1 MNNARTGA
9 SLDGR
14 VFWPSLIAILGI
26 TIPLVMFPKA
36 GNQIIHQLFTFST
49 VKFGWLYMVSG
60 LAVVAFLLWLAFGR
74 YGNIRLGR
82 ASDAPEF
89 SYFSWVAMIFCGGIG
104 IAIVNWAWVEPIYY
118 FNGPPFHLAAHGRE
132 AAEWALTY
140 GQFHWGLTPWAFYC
154 LPALPIAYSMFVRQ
168 RPGVRLSVAARG
180 VLGDKADGWM
190 GILLDTVVV
199 FGIVGGVGT
208 SLGLA
213 VPLVSTLA
221 SYVFGIKPSFTFDM
235 VILALWTL
243 MFGASVWFGLSKGI
257 KILSD
262 INVYLA
268 LLLLALVVVVGPT
281 LLIVN
286 GWANSLGLMV
296 NNFVHMSLY
305 TDPIAKGAFPREWT
319 VFYWAWWIAYA
330 PMMGLFVARISRG
343 RTIKELIIAELVWGS
358 LGCWVFFAV
367 WGTYSLNLQLTGALD
382 VSSILTHEGI
392 PATILAILKTIPFSN
407 VVIAGFVLL
416 CFVFLSTTLDSAA
429 YVLAS
434 VTSKELSGYE
444 EPRRW
449 LRVVWALLLAFI
461 GIGLI
466 KVGGLKAVQTS
477 TIVVAL
483 PLIPVLFVLGRSLIR
498 MIREDFGDQFEQKEV
513 VLPDA
518 WDAQGGRSINAARS
532 FEVPQGV
539 LGETEQAASEG

>member
-1 MNNARTGA
+1 MSKLKEGA

-14 VFWPSLIAILGI
+14 VFWPSIVVILGV
-26 TIPLVMFPKA
+26 TIPLIAFPEA
-36 GNQIIHQLFTFST
+36 GNAVINQMFAFATG
-49 VKFGWLYMVSG
+49 KFGWLYLVSG
-60 LAVVAFLLWLAFGR
+60 LMAVVFLLWMAFGR

-82 ASDAPEF
+82 KSDAPEF

-118 FNGPPFHLAAHGRE
+118 FNGPPLNVAAHSRE

-154 LPALPIAYSMFVRQ
+154 LPALPIAYSMYVRRQ
-168 RPGVRLSVAARG
+168 PGVRLSVAARG
-180 VLGDKADGWM
+180 VLGHKANGWL
-190 GILLDTVVV
+190 GLTLDTVVV

-221 SYVFGIKPSFTFDM
+221 GDIFGIQQSFAFDM
-235 VILALWTL
+235 GVLALWTL
-243 MFGASVWFGLSKGI
+243 MFGMSVWFGLSKGI

-268 LLLLALVVVVGPT
+268 FALLLFAAVVGPT
-281 LLIVN
+281 LLLIN
-286 GWANSLGLMV
+286 GWANSLGLMI
-296 NNFVHMSLY
+296 NNFIHMSLW
-305 TDPIAKGAFPREWT
+305 TDPVAKGSFPQDWT
-319 VFYWAWWIAYA
+319 IFYWAWWIAYA

-343 RTIKELIIAELVWGS
+343 RTIKELILAELVWGS

-367 WGTYSLNLQLTGALD
+367 WGGYSLNLQLTGALD
-382 VSSILTHEGI
+382 VSAVLSEHGI
-392 PATILAILKTIPFSN
+392 PAAVLAILKTMPFSSL
-407 VVIAGFVLL
+407 VIGAFVLL
-416 CFVFLSTTLDSAA
+416 CFVFLATTLDSAA

-434 VTSKELSGYE
+434 VTSNELSGYE
-444 EPRRW
+444 EPQRW
-449 LRVVWALLLAFI
+449 LRIVWALLLAVI
-461 GIGLI
+461 GIGLL

-483 PLIPVLFVLGRSLIR
+483 PLIPVLGVLAWSLLR
-498 MIREDFGDQFEQKEV
+498 MIREDLKSELGSREI
-513 VLPDA
+513 VLDDTA
-518 WDAQGGRSINAARS
+518 K
-532 FEVPQGV
+532 
-539 LGETEQAASEG
+539 LAASPERGVPRPAERALMATDPEPR

>member
-1 MNNARTGA
+1 MSHLKEGA
-9 SLDGR
+9 ALDGR
-14 VFWPSLIAILGI
+14 VFWPSIAVILGVTVPLIA
-26 TIPLVMFPKA
+26 FPDA
-36 GNQIIHQLFTFST
+36 GNAVINQMFAFATG
-49 VKFGWLYMVSG
+49 KFGWLYLLSG
-60 LAVVAFLLWLAFGR
+60 LMTVVFLLWMAFGR

-82 ASDAPEF
+82 KSDTPEF

-118 FNGPPFHLAAHGRE
+118 FNGPPLNVAAHSRE

-154 LPALPIAYSMFVRQ
+154 LPALPIAYSMYVRRQ
-168 RPGVRLSVAARG
+168 PGVRLSVAARG
-180 VLGDKADGWM
+180 VLGEKSNGWL
-190 GILLDTVVV
+190 GLTLDTVVV

-221 SYVFGIKPSFTFDM
+221 GDIFGIQQSFVFDM
-235 VILALWTL
+235 CVLALWTL
-243 MFGASVWFGLSKGI
+243 IFGMSVWFGLSKGI

-268 LLLLALVVVVGPT
+268 FALLLFAAAVGPT
-281 LLIVN
+281 LVLIN
-286 GWANSLGLMV
+286 GWANSLGLML
-296 NNFVHMSLY
+296 NNFVHMSLW
-305 TDPIAKGAFPREWT
+305 TDPVAKGTFPQDWT
-319 VFYWAWWIAYA
+319 IFYWAWWIAYA

-343 RTIKELIIAELVWGS
+343 RTIKELILAELVWGS

-367 WGTYSLNLQLTGALD
+367 WGGYSLDLQLSGALD
-382 VSSILTHEGI
+382 VNAILSAQGI
-392 PATILAILKTIPFSN
+392 PAAVLAILKTMPFSTL
-407 VVIAGFVLL
+407 VIGAFVLL
-416 CFVFLSTTLDSAA
+416 CFVFLATTLDSAA

-444 EPRRW
+444 EPQRW
-449 LRVVWALLLAFI
+449 LRIVWALLLAVI
-461 GIGLI
+461 GIGLL

-483 PLIPVLFVLGRSLIR
+483 PLIPVLGVLAWSLLR
-498 MIREDFGDQFEQKEV
+498 MIRSDLKHELGAREIVLEDAVTLALTPEPEA
-513 VLPDA
+513 PHA
-518 WDAQGGRSINAARS
+518 AQVALATNPESRY
-532 FEVPQGV
+532 
-539 LGETEQAASEG
+539 

>member
-1 MNNARTGA
+1 MNKVRSGA
-9 SLDGR
+9 ALDGR
-14 VFWPSLIAILGI
+14 VFWPSLIVILGI
-26 TIPLVMFPKA
+26 TIPLVAFPESGEAIINQMFA
-36 GNQIIHQLFTFST
+36 FST
-49 VKFGWLYMVSG
+49 GKFGWLYLVSG
-60 LAVVAFLLWLAFGR
+60 LSVVAFLLWLAFGR

-82 ASDAPEF
+82 ETDVPEF

-118 FNGPPFHLAAHGRE
+118 FNAPPLNVAAHSRE

-154 LPALPIAYSMFVRQ
+154 LPALPIAYSMYVRRQ
-168 RPGVRLSVAARG
+168 PGVRLSVAARG
-180 VLGDKADGWM
+180 VLGTKANGWM
-190 GILLDTVVV
+190 GILLDTIVV

-221 SYVFGIKPSFTFDM
+221 SDVFGIKPSFAFDM
-235 VILALWTL
+235 AILSLWTL
-243 MFGASVWFGLSKGI
+243 MFGMSVWFGLSKGI

-268 LLLLALVVVVGPT
+268 LLLLAFVAIIGPT
-281 LLIVN
+281 LMIIN
-286 GWANSLGLMV
+286 GWANSLGLMF
-296 NNFVHMSLY
+296 NNFIHMSLW
-305 TDPIAKGAFPREWT
+305 TDPIAKGSFPQDWT

-343 RTIKELIIAELVWGS
+343 RTIKELILAELVWGS
-358 LGCWVFFAV
+358 LGCWIFFAV
-367 WGTYSLNLQLTGALD
+367 WGGYSLNLQLTGALD
-382 VSSILTHEGI
+382 VSAILSQEGI
-392 PATILAILKTIPFSN
+392 PAAVLAILKTIPFSGPI
-407 VVIAGFVLL
+407 IAAFVLL
-416 CFVFLSTTLDSAA
+416 CFVFLATTLDSAA

-434 VTSKELSGYE
+434 VTSHELSGYE
-444 EPRRW
+444 EPQRW
-449 LRVVWALLLAFI
+449 LRIVWALLLAVI

-483 PLIPVLFVLGRSLIR
+483 PLIPVLGVLAWSLVR
-498 MIREDFGDQFEQKEV
+498 MIRTDFGDQLENREV
-513 VLPDA
+513 VL
-518 WDAQGGRSINAARS
+518 
-532 FEVPQGV
+532 
-539 LGETEQAASEG
+539 AASQVTVPEQREETDNPDILSPLAATVGK

>member
-1 MNNARTGA
+1 MSHLKEGA
-9 SLDGR
+9 ALDGR
-14 VFWPSLIAILGI
+14 VFWPSIAVILGVTVPLIA
-26 TIPLVMFPKA
+26 FPDA
-36 GNQIIHQLFTFST
+36 GNAVINQMFAFATG
-49 VKFGWLYMVSG
+49 KFGWLYLLFG
-60 LAVVAFLLWLAFGR
+60 LMTVVFLLWMAFGR

-82 ASDAPEF
+82 KSDTPEF

-118 FNGPPFHLAAHGRE
+118 FNGPPLNVAAHSRE

-154 LPALPIAYSMFVRQ
+154 LPALPIAYSMYVRRQ
-168 RPGVRLSVAARG
+168 PGVRLSVAARG
-180 VLGDKADGWM
+180 ALGDKSNGWL
-190 GILLDTVVV
+190 GLTLDTVVV

-221 SYVFGIKPSFTFDM
+221 GDIFGIQQSFVFDM
-235 VILALWTL
+235 CVLALWTL
-243 MFGASVWFGLSKGI
+243 MFGMSVWFGLSKGI

-268 LLLLALVVVVGPT
+268 FALLLFAAAVGPT
-281 LLIVN
+281 LVLIN
-286 GWANSLGLMV
+286 GWANSLGLML
-296 NNFVHMSLY
+296 NNFIHMSLW
-305 TDPIAKGAFPREWT
+305 TDPVAKGTFPQDWT

-343 RTIKELIIAELVWGS
+343 RTIKELILAELVWGS

-367 WGTYSLNLQLTGALD
+367 WGGYSLDLQLSGALD
-382 VSSILTHEGI
+382 VNAILSAQGI
-392 PATILAILKTIPFSN
+392 PAAVLAILKTMPFSSL
-407 VVIAGFVLL
+407 VIGAFVLL
-416 CFVFLSTTLDSAA
+416 CFVFLATTLDSAA

-434 VTSKELSGYE
+434 VTSNELSGYE
-444 EPRRW
+444 EPQRW
-449 LRVVWALLLAFI
+449 LRVVWALLLAVI
-461 GIGLI
+461 GIGLL

-483 PLIPVLFVLGRSLIR
+483 PLIPVLGVLAWSLLR
-498 MIREDFGDQFEQKEV
+498 MIRADLGRELEATEI
-513 VLPDA
+513 VLDDA
-518 WDAQGGRSINAARS
+518 ATLANTMGADAPTAAEIDLLATHPEPRR
-532 FEVPQGV
+532 
-539 LGETEQAASEG
+539 